1 MTTPDYDTDFY
12 AWAAQ
17 QAAALRAKDWAA
29 LDLEHLAEEVE
40 DLRKTERRGVQ
51 SQLRLI
57 FSHLLKWRHQ
67 PAKRTESW
75 RTTIANGR
83 VLVQEALEDLPSL
96 ARELPALA
104 TAAYPRARRD
114 AAKET
119 GLPLAAFPEA
129 CPWTVEQVLD
139 ADFWPEADA
148 TNEA

>member
-1 MTTPDYDTDFY
+1 MTTPSYETDFY

-29 LDLEHLAEEVE
+29 LDLAHLAEEVE

-57 FSHLLKWRHQ
+57 VSHLLKWRHQ

-119 GLPLAAFPEA
+119 GLPLATFPEA
-129 CPWTVEQVLD
+129 CPWPVEQVLD
-139 ADFWPEADA
+139 EDVWPEANA
-148 TNEA
+148 

>member
-1 MTTPDYDTDFY
+1 MTTPSYETDFY

-114 AAKET
+114 AAQET
-119 GLPLAAFPEA
+119 GLPLTTFPEA
-129 CPWTVEQVLD
+129 CPWPVEQVLD
-139 ADFWPEADA
+139 EDFWPESQP
-148 TNEA
+148 

>member
-1 MTTPDYDTDFY
+1 MTTPSYETDFY

-57 FSHLLKWRHQ
+57 CSHLLKWRHQ

-104 TAAYPRARRD
+104 TTAYPRARRD

-119 GLPLAAFPEA
+119 GLPLATFPEA
-129 CPWTVEQVLD
+129 CPWPLERVLD
-139 ADFWPEADA
+139 EDFWPEDRP
-148 TNEA
+148 

>member
-1 MTTPDYDTDFY
+1 MSTYDTDFY

-119 GLPLAAFPEA
+119 GLPLATFPEA
-129 CPWTVEQVLD
+129 CPWPVEQVLD
-139 ADFWPEADA
+139 EDVWPEANA
-148 TNEA
+148 